1 MKENI
6 LKESIFLQQKYMKA
20 MERQAAAAAGPPV
33 QAVSE
38 KKSIGGDNLG
48 NKMLQRMGWKE
59 GLGLG
64 KDNQG
69 RTSIIEVKSS
79 FMGEKNRVSRGK
91 IEFWA
96 FWQNRVSL
104 ETHKKSL
111 RW

>member
-1 MKENI
+1 MSYGFSKTSRYEWKKIYLRNP
-6 LKESIFLQQKYMKA
+6 FFRQQKYMKA

-69 RTSIIEVKSS
+69 RTSIIEV
-79 FMGEKNRVSRGK
+79 
-91 IEFWA
+91 
-96 FWQNRVSL
+96 
-104 ETHKKSL
+104 
-111 RW
+111 

>member
-6 LKESIFLQQKYMKA
+6 LNESIFLQQKYMKA

-69 RTSIIEVKSS
+69 RTSIIEV
-79 FMGEKNRVSRGK
+79 
-91 IEFWA
+91 
-96 FWQNRVSL
+96 
-104 ETHKKSL
+104 
-111 RW
+111 

>member
-1 MKENI
+1 
-6 LKESIFLQQKYMKA
+6 MKA

-69 RTSIIEVKSS
+69 RTSIIEVNQLKS
-79 FMGEKNRVSRGK
+79 
-91 IEFWA
+91 WA
-96 FWQNRVSL
+96 FRAPQAVFPIKGLEGKSELHRQNV
-104 ETHKKSL
+104 H
-111 RW
+111 

>member
-6 LKESIFLQQKYMKA
+6 LKESIFRQQKYMKA

-69 RTSIIEVKSS
+69 RTSIIEV
-79 FMGEKNRVSRGK
+79 
-91 IEFWA
+91 
-96 FWQNRVSL
+96 
-104 ETHKKSL
+104 
-111 RW
+111 